1 MIEEAAVNIWLLQK
15 QNTTYISHIYVK
27 TVSIVSAHIRVNITS
42 FAVFDRE
49 RDITLLQELVAVPFG
64 RCFALSSYP

>member
-49 RDITLLQELVAVPFG
+49 RYNSTARTG
-64 RCFALSSYP
+64 SSTFW